1 MDIGI
6 LLIALVLLLVAVYL
20 FVKRPKAIEGFT
32 LADFDALTAQNNTLK
47 TNLAVAE
54 QQIKNAQEN
63 EHKLLTLQRE
73 EKAVSDNSFITRIEK
88 LETEKLAIAEQLT
101 NEKKRMSQAEESFKA
116 QREKL
121 IEQKQFVDDAQLK
134 FKTEF
139 ENVANKILKEKTAEF
154 TEVNKTNL
162 DTILNPL
169 KENIK
174 AFENKVDKAYS
185 AEAGERNVLK
195 GTIEQMML
203 MNKTM
208 SIETLNL
215 TKALKGDNKKQGN
228 WGEMVLDKLLENSG
242 LIEGLNYAKQ
252 KSFTAEDGNRVQ
264 PDVVI
269 FLPNEKHIVID
280 AKVSLVAYERLVNND
295 VEDDRETLTKLHV
308 NSIKTHIMGLSGKN
322 YHDLYAINSPDFV
335 LLFVPIE
342 SSFAIAVQYDQ
353 ELFDFALRKKVALVT
368 PSTLLA
374 TLKTVAFMWKQEQQ
388 TKNAIDIATKAGQ
401 LYDKFVGFVT
411 DLQKVGEHIDKSQK
425 VYSDAMGKLSTGS
438 GNLLGRVENLKKLG
452 AIANKSLDAK
462 FLED

>member
-1 MDIGI
+1 MEVGLLMVAVAI
-6 LLIALVLLLVAVYL
+6 LLISVFL
-20 FVKRPKAIEGFT
+20 FVKRPKALDGFAIDDFNQ
-32 LADFDALTAQNNTLK
+32 LKADNESLK
-47 TNLAVAE
+47 INLAVAE
-54 QQIKNAQEN
+54 NTIIVLEQKSN
-63 EHKLLTLQRE
+63 EAEEKLLY
-73 EKAVSDNSFITRIEK
+73 RIEK
-88 LETEKLAIAEQLT
+88 LETEKTDILDQLT

-121 IEQKQFVDDAQLK
+121 MEQKQFVDESQQR

-154 TEVNKTNL
+154 TEVNKLNL
-162 DTILNPL
+162 DTLLNPL

-174 AFENKVDKAYS
+174 SFEDKVDKVYKS
-185 AEAGERNVLK
+185 ESDERNVLK
-195 GTIEQMML
+195 GTIDQMML

-228 WGEMVLDKLLENSG
+228 WGEMVLDKLLESSG
-242 LIEGLNYAKQ
+242 LIAGVNYSKQ
-252 KSFTAEDGNRVQ
+252 KSFTAEDGNRLQ
-264 PDVVI
+264 PDVII
-269 FLPNEKHIVID
+269 FLPEEKHIVID
-280 AKVSLVAYERLVNND
+280 SKVSLVAYERLVSSD
-295 VEDDRETLTKLHV
+295 VEEDRDTLTKLHV
-308 NSIKTHIMGLSGKN
+308 NSIKTHINGLSGKN
-322 YHDLYAINSPDFV
+322 YHDLYDINTPEFV

-342 SSFAIAVQYDQ
+342 SSFAIAIQYDQ
-353 ELFDFALRKKVALVT
+353 ELFDFALKKRVVVVT
-368 PSTLLA
+368 PSTLMA

-425 VYSDAMGKLSTGS
+425 VYGDAMNKLSTGS

-452 AIANKSLDAK
+452 AVANKSLDAK

>member
-1 MDIGI
+1 MEVGLLMVAVAI
-6 LLIALVLLLVAVYL
+6 LLVSVFL
-20 FVKRPKAIEGFT
+20 FVKRPKALDGFAIDDFNQ
-32 LADFDALTAQNNTLK
+32 LKADNESLK
-47 TNLAVAE
+47 INLAVAE
-54 QQIKNAQEN
+54 NTIIVLEQKSN
-63 EHKLLTLQRE
+63 EAEEKLLY
-73 EKAVSDNSFITRIEK
+73 RIEK
-88 LETEKLAIAEQLT
+88 LETDKTEILDQLT

-121 IEQKQFVDDAQLK
+121 MEQKQFVDESQQR

-154 TEVNKTNL
+154 TEVNKLNL
-162 DTILNPL
+162 DTLLNPL

-174 AFENKVDKAYS
+174 SFEDKVDKVYKS
-185 AEAGERNVLK
+185 ESDERNVLK
-195 GTIEQMML
+195 GTIDQMML

-228 WGEMVLDKLLENSG
+228 WGEMVLDKLLESSG
-242 LIEGLNYAKQ
+242 LIAGVNYSKQ
-252 KSFTAEDGNRVQ
+252 KSFTAEDGNRLQ
-264 PDVVI
+264 PDVII
-269 FLPNEKHIVID
+269 FLPEEKHIVID
-280 AKVSLVAYERLVNND
+280 SKVSLVAYERLVSSD
-295 VEDDRETLTKLHV
+295 VEEDRDTLTKLHV
-308 NSIKTHIMGLSGKN
+308 NSIKTHINGLSGKN
-322 YHDLYAINSPDFV
+322 YHDLYDINTPEFV

-342 SSFAIAVQYDQ
+342 SSFAIAIQYDQ
-353 ELFDFALRKKVALVT
+353 ELFDFALKKRVVVVT
-368 PSTLLA
+368 PSTLMA

-425 VYSDAMGKLSTGS
+425 VYGDAMNKLSTGS

-452 AIANKSLDAK
+452 AVANKSLEAK
-462 FLED
+462 FLEE

>member
-1 MDIGI
+1 MVAVAI
-6 LLIALVLLLVAVYL
+6 LLVSVFL
-20 FVKRPKAIEGFT
+20 FVKRPKALDGFAIDDFNQ
-32 LADFDALTAQNNTLK
+32 LKADNESLK
-47 TNLAVAE
+47 INLAVAE
-54 QQIKNAQEN
+54 NTIIVLEQKSN
-63 EHKLLTLQRE
+63 EAEEKLLY
-73 EKAVSDNSFITRIEK
+73 RIEK
-88 LETEKLAIAEQLT
+88 LETEKTEILDQLT

-121 IEQKQFVDDAQLK
+121 MEQKQFVDESQQR

-154 TEVNKTNL
+154 TEVNKLNL
-162 DTILNPL
+162 DTLLNPL

-174 AFENKVDKAYS
+174 SFEDKVDKVYKS
-185 AEAGERNVLK
+185 ESDERNVLK
-195 GTIEQMML
+195 GTIDQMML

-228 WGEMVLDKLLENSG
+228 WGEMVLDKLLESSG
-242 LIEGLNYAKQ
+242 LIAGVNYSKQ
-252 KSFTAEDGNRVQ
+252 KSFTAEDGNRLQ
-264 PDVVI
+264 PDVII
-269 FLPNEKHIVID
+269 FLPEEKHIVID
-280 AKVSLVAYERLVNND
+280 S
-295 VEDDRETLTKLHV
+295 KLHV
-308 NSIKTHIMGLSGKN
+308 NSIKTHINGLSGKN
-322 YHDLYAINSPDFV
+322 YHDLYDINTPEFV

-342 SSFAIAVQYDQ
+342 SSFAIAIQYDQ
-353 ELFDFALRKKVALVT
+353 ELFDFALKKRVVVVT
-368 PSTLLA
+368 PSTLMA

-425 VYSDAMGKLSTGS
+425 VYGDAMNKLSTGS

-452 AIANKSLDAK
+452 AVANKSLDAK

>member
-1 MDIGI
+1 MELG
-6 LLIALVLLLVAVYL
+6 LLLVAVLVLLIAVFL
-20 FVKRPKAIEGFT
+20 FVKLPKAQVGNFTIE
-32 LADFDALTAQNNTLK
+32 DFNQLK
-47 TNLAVAE
+47 SANESLKINLAVAE
-54 QQIKNAQEN
+54 NTILVLDQKSN
-63 EHKLLTLQRE
+63 EAEAKLIQ
-73 EKAVSDNSFITRIEK
+73 RIEK
-88 LETEKLAIAEQLT
+88 LEVEKNEVLEQLT

-121 IEQKQFVDDAQLK
+121 MEQKQFVDESQQR

-162 DTILNPL
+162 DSLLNPL

-174 AFENKVDKAYS
+174 SFEDKVEKVYKSESD
-185 AEAGERNVLK
+185 ERNVLK
-195 GTIEQMML
+195 GTIDQMML

-228 WGEMVLDKLLENSG
+228 WGEMVLDKLLESSG
-242 LIEGLNYAKQ
+242 LIDGVNYSKQ
-252 KSFTAEDGNRVQ
+252 KSFTAEDGNRLQ
-264 PDVVI
+264 PDVII
-269 FLPNEKHIVID
+269 FLPEEKHIVID
-280 AKVSLVAYERLVNND
+280 SKVSLVAYERLVSND
-295 VEDDRETLTKLHV
+295 VEEDRDTLTKLHV
-308 NSIKTHIMGLSGKN
+308 NSIKNHINGLSGKN
-322 YHDLYAINSPDFV
+322 YHDLYDINSPEFV

-342 SSFAIAVQYDQ
+342 SSFAIAIQYDQ
-353 ELFDFALRKKVALVT
+353 ELFDFALRKKVVVVT
-368 PSTLLA
+368 PSTLMA

-425 VYSDAMGKLSTGS
+425 VYSDAMNKLSTGN

-452 AIANKSLDAK
+452 AVANKNLDTK
-462 FLED
+462 FLEE

>member
-1 MDIGI
+1 MEVGLLMVAVAI
-6 LLIALVLLLVAVYL
+6 LLVSVFL
-20 FVKRPKAIEGFT
+20 FVKRPKALDGFAIDDFNQ
-32 LADFDALTAQNNTLK
+32 LKADNESLK
-47 TNLAVAE
+47 INLAVAE
-54 QQIKNAQEN
+54 NTIIVLEQKSN
-63 EHKLLTLQRE
+63 EAEEKLLY
-73 EKAVSDNSFITRIEK
+73 RIEK
-88 LETEKLAIAEQLT
+88 LETEKTDILDQLT

-121 IEQKQFVDDAQLK
+121 MEQKQFVDESQQR

-154 TEVNKTNL
+154 TEVNKLNL
-162 DTILNPL
+162 DTLLNPL

-174 AFENKVDKAYS
+174 SFEDKVDKVYKS
-185 AEAGERNVLK
+185 ESDERNVLK
-195 GTIEQMML
+195 GTIDQMML

-228 WGEMVLDKLLENSG
+228 WGEMVLDKLLESSG
-242 LIEGLNYAKQ
+242 LIAGVNYSKQ
-252 KSFTAEDGNRVQ
+252 KSFTAEDGNRLQ
-264 PDVVI
+264 PDVII
-269 FLPNEKHIVID
+269 FLPEEKHIVID
-280 AKVSLVAYERLVNND
+280 SKVSLVAYERLVSSD
-295 VEDDRETLTKLHV
+295 VEEDRDTLTKLHV
-308 NSIKTHIMGLSGKN
+308 NSIKTHINGLSGKN
-322 YHDLYAINSPDFV
+322 YHDLYDINTPEFV

-342 SSFAIAVQYDQ
+342 SSFAIAIQYDQ
-353 ELFDFALRKKVALVT
+353 ELFDFALKKRVVVVT
-368 PSTLLA
+368 PSTLMA

-425 VYSDAMGKLSTGS
+425 VYGDAMNKLSTGS

-452 AIANKSLDAK
+452 AVANKSLDAK
-462 FLED
+462 FLEE

>member
-1 MDIGI
+1 MEVGLLMVAVAI
-6 LLIALVLLLVAVYL
+6 LLVSVFL
-20 FVKRPKAIEGFT
+20 FVKRPKALDGFAIDDFNQ
-32 LADFDALTAQNNTLK
+32 LKADNESLK
-47 TNLAVAE
+47 INLAVAE
-54 QQIKNAQEN
+54 NTIIVLEQKSN
-63 EHKLLTLQRE
+63 EAEEKLLY
-73 EKAVSDNSFITRIEK
+73 RIEK
-88 LETEKLAIAEQLT
+88 LETEKTDILDQLT

-121 IEQKQFVDDAQLK
+121 IEQKQFVDESQQR

-154 TEVNKTNL
+154 TEVNKLNL
-162 DTILNPL
+162 DTLLNPL

-174 AFENKVDKAYS
+174 SFEDKVDKVYKS
-185 AEAGERNVLK
+185 ESDERNVLK
-195 GTIEQMML
+195 GTIDQMML

-228 WGEMVLDKLLENSG
+228 WGEMVLDKLLESSG
-242 LIEGLNYAKQ
+242 LIAGVNYSKQ
-252 KSFTAEDGNRVQ
+252 KSFTAEDGNRLQ
-264 PDVVI
+264 PDVII
-269 FLPNEKHIVID
+269 FLPEEKHIVID
-280 AKVSLVAYERLVNND
+280 SKVSLVAYERLVSSD
-295 VEDDRETLTKLHV
+295 VEEDRDTLTKLHV
-308 NSIKTHIMGLSGKN
+308 NSIKTHINGLSGKN
-322 YHDLYAINSPDFV
+322 YHDLYDINTPEFV

-342 SSFAIAVQYDQ
+342 SSFAIAIQYDQ
-353 ELFDFALRKKVALVT
+353 ELFDFALKKRVVVVT
-368 PSTLLA
+368 PSTLMA

-425 VYSDAMGKLSTGS
+425 VYGDAMNKLSTGS

-452 AIANKSLDAK
+452 AVANKSLDAK

>member
-1 MDIGI
+1 MEVGLLMVAVAI
-6 LLIALVLLLVAVYL
+6 LLVSVFL
-20 FVKRPKAIEGFT
+20 FVKRPKALDGFAIDDFNQ
-32 LADFDALTAQNNTLK
+32 LKADNESLK
-47 TNLAVAE
+47 INLAVAE
-54 QQIKNAQEN
+54 NTIIVLEQKSN
-63 EHKLLTLQRE
+63 EAEEKLLY
-73 EKAVSDNSFITRIEK
+73 RIEK
-88 LETEKLAIAEQLT
+88 LETEKTEILDQLT

-121 IEQKQFVDDAQLK
+121 IEQKQFVDESQQR

-154 TEVNKTNL
+154 TEVNKLNL
-162 DTILNPL
+162 DTLLNPL

-174 AFENKVDKAYS
+174 SFEDKVDKVYKS
-185 AEAGERNVLK
+185 ESDERNVLK
-195 GTIEQMML
+195 GTIDQMML

-228 WGEMVLDKLLENSG
+228 WGEMVLDKLLESSG
-242 LIEGLNYAKQ
+242 LIAGVNYSKQ
-252 KSFTAEDGNRVQ
+252 KSFTAEDGNRLQ
-264 PDVVI
+264 PDVII
-269 FLPNEKHIVID
+269 FLPEEKHIVID
-280 AKVSLVAYERLVNND
+280 SKVSLVAYERLVSSD
-295 VEDDRETLTKLHV
+295 VEEDRDTLTKLHV
-308 NSIKTHIMGLSGKN
+308 NSIKTHINGLSGKN
-322 YHDLYAINSPDFV
+322 YHDLYDINTPEFV

-342 SSFAIAVQYDQ
+342 SSFAIAIQYDQ
-353 ELFDFALRKKVALVT
+353 ELFDFALKKRVVVVT
-368 PSTLLA
+368 PSTLMA

-425 VYSDAMGKLSTGS
+425 VYGDAMNKLSTGS

-452 AIANKSLDAK
+452 AVANKSLEAK
-462 FLED
+462 FLEE

>member
-1 MDIGI
+1 MEVGLLLVALII
-6 LLIALVLLLVAVYL
+6 LLIAVFL
-20 FVKRPKAIEGFT
+20 FVKRPKAVDGFSMDDFNQFK
-32 LADFDALTAQNNTLK
+32 ADNESLK
-47 TNLAVAE
+47 INLAVAE
-54 QQIKNAQEN
+54 NTIVVLEQKSKEAE
-63 EHKLLTLQRE
+63 EKLLY
-73 EKAVSDNSFITRIEK
+73 RIEK
-88 LETEKLAIAEQLT
+88 LETEKTEILDQLT

-121 IEQKQFVDDAQLK
+121 VEQKQFVDESQQR

-154 TEVNKTNL
+154 TEVNKLNL
-162 DTILNPL
+162 DTLLNPL

-174 AFENKVDKAYS
+174 SFEDKVDKVYKS
-185 AEAGERNVLK
+185 ESDERNVLK
-195 GTIEQMML
+195 GTIDQMML

-228 WGEMVLDKLLENSG
+228 WGEMVLDKLLESSG
-242 LIEGLNYAKQ
+242 LIADVNYSKQ
-252 KSFTAEDGNRVQ
+252 KSFTAEDGNRLQ
-264 PDVVI
+264 PDVII
-269 FLPNEKHIVID
+269 FLPEEKHIVID
-280 AKVSLVAYERLVNND
+280 SKVSLVAYERLVSSD
-295 VEDDRETLTKLHV
+295 VEEDRDTLTKLHV
-308 NSIKTHIMGLSGKN
+308 NSIKTHINGLSGKN
-322 YHDLYAINSPDFV
+322 YHDLYDINTPEFV

-342 SSFAIAVQYDQ
+342 SSFAIAIQYDQ
-353 ELFDFALRKKVALVT
+353 DLFDFALKKRVVVVT
-368 PSTLLA
+368 PSTLMA

-425 VYSDAMGKLSTGS
+425 VYGDAMNKLSTGS

-452 AIANKSLDAK
+452 AVANKSLDAK
-462 FLED
+462 FLEE